1 MCRRCIRMS
10 LLVIGCALLLL
21 AVSPLLAFLDLGDLW
36 QTAIMA
42 SKLIMLPLGALC
54 LIGAAALDTAR
65 MPH

>member
-10 LLVIGCALLLL
+10 LLVIGCVLLLL